1 MTGRALAAGLL
12 ALSLGLGTGECSA
25 KTSNAVNPDITR

>member
-12 ALSLGLGTGECSA
+12 ALGLGLGTGECSA